1 MALQK
6 KKEKEKAPTAHK
18 ADAGKSVEDAVKKIK
33 ADGGVSFVRVG
44 DAKDTLYPVLR
55 TGLFA
60 VDHHILGVGGFTR
73 GRIVEVFGAPSG
85 GKGTLTTQLIGQT
98 QEDDHNAE
106 IALIDAECA
115 FDPTYANKLRAQ
127 TDRLLWAQPTVGEDA
142 LQATLDIIST
152 GKIKLAIVDSI
163 AALVPRAELEGEM
176 SDEHV
181 GLQARMMGKA
191 IRKLTGMVSRTK
203 TVLVFINQ
211 VRDKIGVS
219 FGDPT
224 STPGGKAL
232 KFFASTR
239 LQIDRLSQI
248 KEKDINVGNVTKL
261 KAMKNKAAAPFRE
274 ASLNLY
280 FDLPAFPNNPPGF
293 DGVRSLVDFAIQHNI
308 WKQDGAQYVL
318 ASTGEVVRG
327 KDNVVAAL
335 RDDTKVRRITEEAT
349 LLAMGKTSAY
359 IKARLG

>member
-1 MALQK
+1 MARPK
-6 KKEKEKAPTAHK
+6 KTDTSPVKGTDHI
-18 ADAGKSVEDAVKKIK
+18 VEDAIKKISK
-33 ADGGVSFVRVG
+33 DGTTFQRVG
-44 DAKDTLYPVLR
+44 NMKNVLYPVLR

-73 GRIVEVFGAPSG
+73 GRIVEVYGAPSG
-85 GKGTLTTQLIGQT
+85 GKGTLTTQLIAQT
-98 QEDDHNAE
+98 QEDDEDAE
-106 IALIDAECA
+106 VALIDAECA

-176 SDEHV
+176 SDAQM

-191 IRKLTGMVSRTK
+191 LRKLTGIVSKTK
-203 TVLVFINQ
+203 TVLIFINQ
-211 VRDKIGVS
+211 TRDRLGVS

-248 KEKDINVGNVTKL
+248 KEKDTNVGNVTKL
-261 KAMKNKAAAPFRE
+261 AAKKNKAAAPFRE
-274 ASLNLY
+274 ATMNLY
-280 FDLPAFPNNPPGF
+280 FDLPAFPDNPPGF
-293 DGVRSLVDFAIQHNI
+293 DGVGSLVDLAVQHGI
-308 WKQDGAQYVL
+308 WKQDGAQYTL
-318 ASTGEVVRG
+318 TSTGEIVKG
-327 KDNVVAAL
+327 KGNIVAAL
-335 RDDTKVRRITEEAT
+335 RDDLKIRRITEEAT
-349 LLAMGKTSAY
+349 LTAMGKTPEY
-359 IKARLG
+359 IKERLK